1 MRYDI
6 LIWGPKPIPVAAT
19 HPMMMMVRM
28 SMWEGGGQSI
38 GYSCYRISFI
48 SADWALILQLSC
60 RLPQCTPSQPNTDT
74 NQCNV
79 HCLMC
84 NAHQCEHCDSNC
96 SDTFRQCAISASL
109 DQITA
114 KSSQCCSKSFPHF
127 QHLSQKNKTHP
138 HIVLRETTL

>member
-60 RLPQCTPSQPNTDT
+60 RLPQCTPMQPNTDT

-79 HCLMC
+79 HCATC
-84 NAHQCEHCDSNC
+84 NAHQCLRQTKVWALQQQLQRQIQAVCDFCKLGSNY
-96 SDTFRQCAISASL
+96 
-109 DQITA
+109 
-114 KSSQCCSKSFPHF
+114 SKKFTMLFKIFPHF
-127 QHLSQKNKTHP
+127 QHLSQKTKLVR
-138 HIVLRETTL
+138 I